1 VHATAHAWEDNLR
14 YWLMKTEPSDFSI
27 DHLKRRKRE
36 PWTGVRNYQAR
47 NFMRDGMR
55 DGDEVFIYHS
65 NCEEPG
71 IAGIARVAGQAYPDP
86 TQFKRTSKYFDPK
99 STPDAPRWWMIDVEY
114 VRKLERVIPL
124 SELKEQPELEGMP
137 LLARGSRLSV
147 QPVASAFWRFILGLE
162 KKSQ

>member
-1 VHATAHAWEDNLR
+1 
-14 YWLMKTEPSDFSI
+14 MKTEPEDFSI

-55 DGDEVFIYHS
+55 DGDRVFIYHS
-65 NCEEPG
+65 NCAEPG

-86 TQFKRTSKYFDPK
+86 TQFKRASKYFDPK
-99 STPDAPRWWMIDVEY
+99 AAPDAPRWWMVDVEFE
-114 VRKLERVIPL
+114 RKLGRLISL
-124 SELKEQPELEGMP
+124 TELKAKPELEGMP

-147 QPVASAFWRFILGLE
+147 QPVASAFWRTILGME
-162 KKSQ
+162 KSE